1 MKIII
6 KLILSV
12 GISLHFVIP
21 ALAIE
26 FFDINKPGIEKVTIA
41 VIANDSG
48 DIIDPLVGQ
57 LEKQLQKTLLSNN
70 STVLCCASHS
80 IEYSQLKMLGTMF

>member
-12 GISLHFVIP
+12 GISLQFVIP

-41 VIANDSG
+41 VIANDSD

-57 LEKQLQKTLLSNN
+57 LEKQLQKTLLFEVVKEPDQALS
-70 STVLCCASHS
+70 LIH
-80 IEYSQLKMLGTMF
+80 I